1 MGRRI
6 FLTAVLV
13 ACGGLPVTAGAER
26 LPEIAIIIDDMGDRK
41 RLGWEALQLPGP
53 VAYAFLPDTPHGAP
67 MAEAAWRANKEVL
80 LHLPMDPVEARAHP
94 TSISAGDDQAT
105 VSERLRT
112 ALASVPKA
120 VGVNNH
126 QGSRVTQSRAHMD
139 WLMGELQRLHP
150 LYFVDSRT
158 AGGSVAF
165 QSARAHGIP
174 AAKRN
179 IFLDTDPD
187 GAAVA
192 EQFFRLTK
200 RAKRYG
206 SALAI
211 GHPYPSTLRVLN
223 RELRQLPAHG
233 VKLVSPSALIRRQL
247 GAGPEP
253 AGKRVRLT
261 PSARLGTTATLPQPR
276 TAR

>member
-112 ALASVPKA
+112 QLGSSCAAPMYPVPLRSVVTRPTPRAHANSPKA
-120 VGVNNH
+120 
-126 QGSRVTQSRAHMD
+126 
-139 WLMGELQRLHP
+139 
-150 LYFVDSRT
+150 
-158 AGGSVAF
+158 
-165 QSARAHGIP
+165 
-174 AAKRN
+174 
-179 IFLDTDPD
+179 
-187 GAAVA
+187 
-192 EQFFRLTK
+192 
-200 RAKRYG
+200 
-206 SALAI
+206 
-211 GHPYPSTLRVLN
+211 
-223 RELRQLPAHG
+223 
-233 VKLVSPSALIRRQL
+233 
-247 GAGPEP
+247 
-253 AGKRVRLT
+253 
-261 PSARLGTTATLPQPR
+261 
-276 TAR
+276 